1 MMRMVTFKKGSFCS
15 LSPANA
21 SFSLGPVS
29 AFSPFGEVDK
39 QAATLFHEEY
49 GM

>member
-1 MMRMVTFKKGSFCS
+1 MMKIVTFKKGSFCS
-15 LSPANA
+15 PSPANA
-21 SFSLGPVS
+21 PFSLDPVS
-29 AFSPFGEVDK
+29 AFNQFGEVDK